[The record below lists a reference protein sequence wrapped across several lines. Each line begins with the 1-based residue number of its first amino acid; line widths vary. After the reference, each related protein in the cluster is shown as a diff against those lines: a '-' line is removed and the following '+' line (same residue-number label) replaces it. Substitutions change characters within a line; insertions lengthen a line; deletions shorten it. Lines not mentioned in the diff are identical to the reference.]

1 MVVILKKSYLTL
13 FFVVLLLFIASCA
26 QAKDFKYGV
35 KQANKLNSKYNTTM
49 ETFPNTIP
57 RIDSMISDFE
67 EIKKLQL
74 ETGKDPFDYLIDYRL
89 LNLEAEKLLIE
100 GQKYGN
106 AGFTADGFGCKQR
119 PLIIESAQLRNRSA
133 LKGFEAV
140 ELSREFVEKYPKE
153 AEIAGISLK
162 SALFLN
168 AAFYQVSEGARKDS
182 STISKFCPKNETLE
196 IYKQSFRKPS
206 FVEKYNFSEDYINNL
221 SYEEAVEIYKKDL
234 ELK

>member
-1 MVVILKKSYLTL
+1 MKKL
-13 FFVVLLLFIASCA
+13 FFVILFVFIASCV
-26 QAKDFKYGV
+26 QSKDFNYGL
-35 KQANKLNSKYNTTM
+35 KQINNLNSKYNTTM
-49 ETFPNTIP
+49 DIHPNTIS

-74 ETGKDPFDYLIDYRL
+74 ETGKEPFNYLISYRL

-100 GQKYGN
+100 GQKYGD
-106 AGFTADGFGCKQR
+106 AGFTKDGFGCKQR

-140 ELSREFVEKYPKE
+140 DWSRKFVAEYPKE

-168 AAFYQVSEGARKDS
+168 ATFYQISTDARRDS
-182 STISKFCPKNETLE
+182 NIINNFCPINETLE

-221 SYEEAVEIYKKDL
+221 SYEEAVKIYKKDL
-234 ELK
+234 GLE